1 MVTGPT
7 SETPTCSFPFT
18 VCRSSAAGSTRLILS
33 SLFSSRILNF
43 FYKNIIGVGV
53 LFFFQ
58 IYCAW
63 SSTYVFEYVYLL
75 LWNVVWSLA
84 PVIAM

>member
-1 MVTGPT
+1 MFVDASIFP
-7 SETPTCSFPFT
+7 SFLPPFP
-18 VCRSSAAGSTRLILS
+18 RLIHSLLLS
-33 SLFSSRILNF
+33 SPFRILNF